1 MIDSKKLEIM
11 AKVVDK
17 KVDLKLVELDG
28 NAFNLMGHFRRQAR
42 KEGWSVD
49 EIKSVLDE
57 CKTGNY
63 DHLVGTLMDHCKNGG
78 A

>member
-1 MIDSKKLEIM
+1 M

-17 KVDLKLVELDG
+17 VVDLRLVGLDG

-42 KEGWSVD
+42 KEGWTVD

-57 CKTGNY
+57 CREGGY
-63 DHLVGTLMDHCKNGG
+63 IHLLATLRDHCKDGE

>member
-1 MIDSKKLEIM
+1 M

-17 KVDLKLVELDG
+17 VVDLKLAGLEG

-42 KEGWSVD
+42 KEGWTVD

-57 CKTGNY
+57 CREGDY
-63 DHLVGTLMDHCKNGG
+63 DHLVATLMEHCENGG